1 VKLGVFTV
9 LYRDLPFEAMLDRVV
24 ELGLDAVELG
34 TGNYPGDAHCR
45 PDELLADPATM
56 QAFRD
61 AIESRG
67 LVISGLSQHGNP
79 VHPDPEFRAHDR
91 DVWEKTIRLAE
102 ALEVPVVMAFSGCP
116 GDHEGARYPNWV
128 TCPWPDDYLKVLDWQ
143 WNEVVIPYWIEAV
156 AFARSHGITRIGFE
170 MHPGF
175 VVYNPETLLRLRAA
189 VGPEIGANLD
199 PSHLFWQGI
208 DVVEAIK
215 VLGAEEAIFH
225 VHAKDTAI
233 DRANVARNGIL
244 DTKHYGQVL
253 DRAWTFRTVGYGQG
267 EKVWRDLI
275 SALRAVGYDDVLS
288 MEHEDLL
295 LSVDE
300 GLRKGVEFLKGV
312 ILREG
317 RTEIWWA

>member
-1 VKLGVFTV
+1 MKLGVFTV
-9 LYRDLPFEAMLDRVV
+9 LYRDLPFEQMLDKVV

-34 TGNYPGDAHCR
+34 TGNYPGDAHCK
-45 PDELLADPATM
+45 PDELLADGQKAKVY
-56 QAFRD
+56 RD

-67 LVISGLSQHGNP
+67 LIISGLSQHGNP
-79 VHPDPEFRAHDR
+79 VHPDPGFRERDR
-91 DVWEKTIRLAE
+91 ATWEKTVRLAE
-102 ALEVPVVMAFSGCP
+102 VLEVPVVMAFSGCP
-116 GDHEGARYPNWV
+116 GDHDGARYPNWV
-128 TCPWPDDYLKVLDWQ
+128 TCPWPDDYLKILEWQ
-143 WNEVVIPYWIEAV
+143 WNEVVIPYWTEAA
-156 AFARSHGITRIGFE
+156 AFAKGHGVTKIAFE

-175 VVYNPETLLRLRAA
+175 VVYNPETLLRLREA

-208 DVVEAIK
+208 DIVEATK
-215 VLGAEEAIFH
+215 VLGREQAIFH

-233 DRANVARNGIL
+233 DRGNVARNGIL
-244 DTKHYGQVL
+244 DTKHYGQIL
-253 DRAWTFRTVGYGQG
+253 DRSWTFRTVGYGQG
-267 EKVWRDLI
+267 EKTWRDFV
-275 SALRAVGYDDVLS
+275 SALRAVDYDYVLS

-300 GLRKGVEFLKGV
+300 GLRKGVELLQNL

>member
-1 VKLGVFTV
+1 MKLGVFTV
-9 LYRDLPFEAMLDRVV
+9 LYRDLPFEQMLDKVV

-34 TGNYPGDAHCR
+34 TGNYPGDAHCK
-45 PDELLADPATM
+45 PDELLADPQKAK
-56 QAFRD
+56 AYKR

-79 VHPDPEFRAHDR
+79 VHPDAAFRARDR
-91 DVWEKTIRLAE
+91 ETWEKTVRLAE
-102 ALEVPVVMAFSGCP
+102 MLEVPVVMAFSGCP
-116 GDHEGARYPNWV
+116 GDHDGAKFPNWV
-128 TCPWPDDYLKVLDWQ
+128 TCPWPEDYLKILEWQ
-143 WNEVVIPYWIEAV
+143 WNDVVIPYWTEAA
-156 AFARSHGITRIGFE
+156 AFAKSHGIEKIAFE

-175 VVYNPETLLRLRAA
+175 VVYNPETLLRLREA
-189 VGPEIGANLD
+189 VGPAIGANLD
-199 PSHLFWQGI
+199 PSHLFWQGVDI
-208 DVVEAIK
+208 VEATK
-215 VLGAEEAIFH
+215 VLGRQQAIFH

-244 DTKHYGQVL
+244 DTKHYGEIL
-253 DRAWTFRTVGYGQG
+253 DRSWTFRTVGYGQG
-267 EKVWRDLI
+267 EKVWRDFI

-300 GLRKGVEFLKGV
+300 GLRKGVELLQSLV
-312 ILREG
+312 LREG